1 MNSGVPGELIGTRET
16 LCAPGEST
24 CMWLLAGMGSNVPS
38 LMFQAVKGLFAN
50 GTFVWPGEFRF
61 WGRSRG
67 RRGRCSSGC
76 GPSEVG
82 ASGFMV
88 LLREREQD
96 KAEGQK
102 TGRG

>member
-1 MNSGVPGELIGTRET
+1 
-16 LCAPGEST
+16 
-24 CMWLLAGMGSNVPS
+24 MGH
-38 LMFQAVKGLFAN
+38 LYGL
-50 GTFVWPGEFRF
+50 G
-61 WGRSRG
+61 
-67 RRGRCSSGC
+67 SSGFGGGAAAGGAEGAAAA

-88 LLREREQD
+88 LLREREKD

>member
-1 MNSGVPGELIGTRET
+1 
-16 LCAPGEST
+16 
-24 CMWLLAGMGSNVPS
+24 MGH
-38 LMFQAVKGLFAN
+38 LYGL
-50 GTFVWPGEFRF
+50 G
-61 WGRSRG
+61 
-67 RRGRCSSGC
+67 SSGFGGGAAAGGAEGAAAA